1 MTLYSTRSCGQ
12 GYRSLKPSDNTSGES
27 RAPAHSGRPSTLRV
41 ALHLVAPLLVCVAV
55 VAFDPWIDP
64 SRPALPLLLNIAP
77 VLLVYLAALALVRR
91 ALLAALCAVL
101 PLAFIQYINAVKLD
115 ELGQPFSI
123 HDFGLTGQL
132 LADIGLFVRYSHGA
146 IVLVVVALIVG
157 LVLAM
162 RRFESPLRSGA
173 WQVVALAI
181 AVVGAGWMLSG
192 SAERIYQGAGFYE
205 RAWAVDGRIENVG
218 LVAQL
223 VAHSAR
229 RVAARPE
236 RDSRALDRALR
247 KIANA
252 EKPEQ
257 HPVHDPNLERDL
269 ERDRIL
275 PDVLVVLSESF
286 FDPSIL
292 AGLDDCTAL
301 PDWCRLREQGLHGEM
316 LVPTFGGNTTRTE
329 FEFLTGVPYRELA
342 REVYPYNSVVIRPTQ
357 SIAWAMREAGYRTA
371 VVHPHSR
378 SFWNRDLAMPA
389 LGFDRF
395 VAADDLKGRDQRRGF
410 WISDTAMSEALF
422 DLGDSLETPW
432 FVFAISMENH
442 GPWNSNRPGPGSEV
456 LDRIP
461 VPAKLDEPEALALRQ
476 YIYHARAAVAE
487 LERLV
492 DWMMQ
497 RDRPTL
503 VLFFGDHLPALA
515 EVFDRTGFDR
525 PARMNRQPVPW
536 LLLSNRDLAPLDPV
550 ASPDR
555 SHELGLWL
563 LEQSG
568 VPPCPV
574 QQALIDARRDPALA
588 GALDEREYRAL
599 YAELLHRPPGECR
612 RDPGTGVASSGL

>member
-1 MTLYSTRSCGQ
+1 MG
-12 GYRSLKPSDNTSGES
+12 SLKPFYNQSGVP
-27 RAPAHSGRPSTLRV
+27 RGTARSGRPSTGRI
-41 ALHLVAPLLVCVAV
+41 ALHLVAPLLVCVSV
-55 VAFDPWIDP
+55 VAFDPWIAP
-64 SRPALPLLLNIAP
+64 SRPALPLLVNIAP

-162 RRFESPLRSGA
+162 RRFELPLRSGA
-173 WQVVALAI
+173 WQVATLAAAAI
-181 AVVGAGWMLSG
+181 GAGWMLSG
-192 SAERIYQGAGFYE
+192 SAERIYQDAGFYE

-236 RDSRALDRALR
+236 RDARALDRALR

-252 EKPEQ
+252 AKPDTN
-257 HPVHDPNLERDL
+257 PVLDSDL
-269 ERDRIL
+269 ERDRMR
-275 PDVLVVLSESF
+275 PDVLIVLSESF
-286 FDPSIL
+286 FDPSTL

-301 PDWCRLREQGLHGEM
+301 PDWCRLREAGVHGEM

-329 FEFLTGVPYRELA
+329 FEFLTGVPYRALA

-357 SIAWAMREAGYRTA
+357 SIAWAMRHAGYRTA
-371 VVHPHSR
+371 VIHPHSR

-395 VAADDLKGRDQRRGF
+395 VAADDLKGRDRRRGF
-410 WISDTAMSEALF
+410 WISDTALSEALF
-422 DLGDSLETPW
+422 ELGDSLATPW

-442 GPWNSNRPGPGSEV
+442 GPWNPDRPGPGREV

-476 YIYHARAAVAE
+476 FTYHARAAVAE
-487 LERLV
+487 LQRLV

-497 RDRPTL
+497 RERPTL
-503 VLFFGDHLPALA
+503 VLFFGDHLPALD

-525 PARMNRQPVPW
+525 PAPMNRQPVPW
-536 LLLSNRDLAPLDPV
+536 LLLSNRDLAPPDPD

-563 LEQSG
+563 LERSG

-574 QQALIDARRDPALA
+574 QQALIDARRDSALA
-588 GALDEREYRAL
+588 GALDEDEYRAL